1 MRNPLYHWTHMELK
15 NPFGI
20 TRILN
25 PESAESIYEEC
36 NQQLAG
42 PFTARGLLSHFN
54 VKVLCTTDDPCDS
67 LEHHQAIV
75 RDSFGVK
82 VLPAFR
88 PDKALAIEHP
98 KSFNAYMDRLS
109 EVSGIEISNFSSL
122 MEALKKRHD
131 FFHETGCRV
140 SDHGLAT
147 FYSESY
153 TDDEVVRVFR
163 KVREGNTIDTQEAN
177 QYKSALLYFLAV
189 MDYEKGWVQQ
199 YHVGAL
205 RNTNTRL
212 RSE

>member
-75 RDSFGVK
+75 RDAFGVN

-98 KSFNAYMDRLS
+98 KYFNAHMDRIS
-109 EVSGIEISNFSSL
+109 EVSDIGRTPSRER
-122 MEALKKRHD
+122 A
-131 FFHETGCRV
+131 CR
-140 SDHGLAT
+140 D
-147 FYSESY
+147 
-153 TDDEVVRVFR
+153 R
-163 KVREGNTIDTQEAN
+163 
-177 QYKSALLYFLAV
+177 
-189 MDYEKGWVQQ
+189 
-199 YHVGAL
+199 
-205 RNTNTRL
+205 
-212 RSE
+212 